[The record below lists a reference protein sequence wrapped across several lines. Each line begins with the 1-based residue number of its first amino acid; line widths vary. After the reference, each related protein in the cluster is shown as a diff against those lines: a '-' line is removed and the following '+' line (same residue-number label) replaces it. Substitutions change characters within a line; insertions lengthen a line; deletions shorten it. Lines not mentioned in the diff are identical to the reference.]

1 MSILLKLDNIN
12 VVVGERLVLKDVTL
26 QISRNEILFLLGP
39 NGAGKS
45 TLLRA
50 LIGYPGHIVTSGRII
65 FEDED
70 ITNSPMEIRISKGLA
85 LAHQIP
91 PKLLGV
97 KVRHL
102 LETLCRKTRCDVH
115 EIANDLG
122 VNHLLDREF
131 GKGFSGGE
139 LKRIEMAT
147 LLTQKPKLALIDEPD
162 SGVDIDSIE
171 IMAKAIKK
179 VVELSPYRSAV
190 IVTHSALISRYIEPT
205 KVCILI
211 SGKLVLCNGKDL
223 IDEVFRHG
231 FRELV

>member
-1 MSILLKLDNIN
+1 MKILVVDNVSIGVGEKIVLKNVSMSID
-12 VVVGERLVLKDVTL
+12 
-26 QISRNEILFLLGP
+26 RNEVLFLLGP

-50 LIGYPGHIVTSGRII
+50 LVGFPGYNVVSGRIY

-70 ITNSPMEIRISKGLA
+70 ITDSLMEVRVAKGLA
-85 LAHQIP
+85 LAHQLP

-97 KVRHL
+97 KVRQL
-102 LETLCRKTRCDVH
+102 LDALCRKNKCDVY

-122 VNHLLDREF
+122 ILHLLDREF

-139 LKRIEMAT
+139 LKRVEVAV
-147 LLTQKPKLALIDEPD
+147 LLAQKPKLALIDEPD
-162 SGVDIDSIE
+162 SGVDVDSIE
-171 IMAKAIKK
+171 IVARAIKK
-179 VVELSPYRSAV
+179 LVDISPYKSAI

-205 KVCILI
+205 KVCILM
-211 SGKLVLCNGKDL
+211 SGTMKICNSRDL

-231 FRELV
+231 FRELA